1 MIRWMTVVVVVMEE
15 WKGERGSMTKKFY
28 IADTFSKYLSV
39 FHGLKITI
47 TECLD
52 I

>member
-1 MIRWMTVVVVVMEE
+1 MIRWVTVVVVMEE
-15 WKGERGSMTKKFY
+15 QKGEYGSMTKKFY

-39 FHGLKITI
+39 FHSLKITI
-47 TECLD
+47 TESLD